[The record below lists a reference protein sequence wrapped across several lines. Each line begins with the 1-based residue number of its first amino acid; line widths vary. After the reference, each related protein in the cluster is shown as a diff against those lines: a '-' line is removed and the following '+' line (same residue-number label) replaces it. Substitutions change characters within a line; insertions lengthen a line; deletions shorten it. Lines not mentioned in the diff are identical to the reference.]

1 MTASLVTRDDRDGVA
16 VLTIDNPP
24 VNALGQAVRRQLL
37 AAVQDIEAD
46 STIEAVVLTGQGRY
60 FVGGADIREFDH
72 QPEEPHLPDVIDA
85 IDRSSKPWIA
95 AVNGSAIG
103 GGAEL
108 ALGCHYRVLLAGA
121 TISLPETQ
129 LGIIPGAGGT
139 QRLPRLIGV
148 EAAVDVVTSGRSIK
162 SDEAI
167 ALGLADHIA
176 TAGFLGEVLAFA
188 AERLDAALPVRSSM
202 RPVSDP
208 GPGIWAEIEK
218 RIAKTSSGNRAPAMA
233 MEAIREGVRSGFAV
247 GSAHERDAF
256 LRLRQSPEAA
266 ALRHLFFAERSARRS
281 RKTVDEARKSLGSI
295 GVVGGG
301 TMGSGIAAALAIA
314 GLPAILAETNVD
326 RLDDAMSRVGAVL
339 ASAAKREAIDVEKAK
354 ERLARVSGAVSVAAM
369 ADCNLV
375 IEAVYEDLELKKS
388 VFSALAGHCKPD
400 AILATNTSYLN
411 PEEIVEGL
419 PGADR
424 FIALHFFSPA
434 HVMKLLEVIPLENSS
449 GQTLTTCLD
458 LAGVLGKVAILCGN
472 EEGFIGNRMLRRYR
486 AGAERLLLDG
496 YTPAEVDGAMRSF
509 GFKMG
514 PFEAQDLAGL
524 DIAFK
529 ANQLMRNLGRPQPM
543 SLADRLASRGRF
555 GQKSRAGWYDYED
568 GSRTPMAS
576 ADVAALIRS
585 QRSAAAGRTIGDI
598 AEFLLSEMVDE
609 GEKLLASKVA
619 ARASDIDLV
628 QVHGFGFPRTKGGP
642 MHHATSRG
650 RPD

>member
-1 MTASLVTRDDRDGVA
+1 LTASLVTREDRDGVA

-37 AAVQDIEAD
+37 AAARDIEAD
-46 STIEAVVLTGQGRY
+46 STIKAVVLTGQGRF

-95 AVNGSAIG
+95 AVNGPAIG

-108 ALGCHYRVLLAGA
+108 ALGCHYRVMLASA
-121 TISLPETQ
+121 AISLPETQ

-176 TAGFLGEVLAFA
+176 KADCLGEALAFA
-188 AERLDAALPVRSSM
+188 AEHLDAALPVKASM

-208 GPGIWAEIEK
+208 GPDIWAEIEK
-218 RIAKTSSGNRAPAMA
+218 HIAKTSAGNRAPAIA
-233 MEAIREGVRSGFAV
+233 MEAVREGVRSGFTV
-247 GSAHERDAF
+247 GSAYERDAF

-266 ALRHLFFAERSARRS
+266 ALRYLFFAERSARRS
-281 RKTVDEARKSLGSI
+281 RKTVDDARNSLGSI

-314 GLPAILAETNVD
+314 GLPVILAETNAD
-326 RLDDAMSRVGAVL
+326 RLDDAMSRIAAVL
-339 ASAAKREAIDVEKAK
+339 ASAAKREAVDAEKAK

-375 IEAVYEDLELKKS
+375 IEAVFEDLELKKS

-411 PEEIVEGL
+411 PEEIVEDL

-449 GQTLTTCLD
+449 EQTLTTCLD

-472 EEGFIGNRMLRRYR
+472 MEGFIGNRILRRYR

-529 ANQLMRNLGRPQPM
+529 ANQLMRNPGRPQPM

-568 GSRTPMAS
+568 GSRTPLAS
-576 ADVAALIRS
+576 ADVAELIRS
-585 QRSAAAGRTIGDI
+585 QRSAAGRTIGDI
-598 AEFLLSEMVDE
+598 AEFLLGEMVDE

-642 MHHATSRG
+642 MHHATRRG